1 MCRHLAYLGPP
12 APVGEI
18 LTRGPHSLRT
28 QSWAPREMRGGGT
41 INADGFGVAWWHH
54 PDAATPD
61 GGPGVIW
68 HGGAPPDAHA
78 TPETPV
84 TPGDPVVSRYRNAAP
99 IWTDPAVDEVLPQIR
114 STAVLAA
121 IRSATVGMPIE
132 RSACAPFT
140 HGRWAFSHN
149 GAIPDWRRVLTEV
162 AAEFGSPPLLE
173 AESLTDSAALWVIMR
188 GLLDGDG
195 EVLPRSAGR
204 LTNQADPHGAEPRQR
219 AGQQAATAASS
230 GASAEDSSGAGSVP
244 WGRAD
249 KRAGAQSIGSAVA
262 FGSTVSI
269 TSTSGVPPEV
279 RAWGWAATSEGGEA
293 GFGATGGGV
302 TSAASS
308 TASGTGGSGSVA
320 RDSVTGG
327 MEPAEALRRVSAAV
341 LARSPKAR
349 LNLLL
354 GDGSGVWGSTWHHSL
369 AVLEGDGFVV
379 VASEPFDDDS
389 RWRPVG
395 DRQLVRV
402 VGGRVA
408 VEPLE
413 IEIGRAGS

>member
-12 APVGEI
+12 TPVGEL
-18 LTRGPHSLRT
+18 LTRGPYSLRT

-41 INADGFGVAWWHH
+41 INADGFGVAWWHL

-68 HGGAPPDAHA
+68 HGGASPDSRAAARA
-78 TPETPV
+78 TSAETAS
-84 TPGDPVVSRYRNAAP
+84 TTADLTVSRYRNAAP
-99 IWTDPAVDEVLPQIR
+99 IWTDPAVGEVLPQLR

-149 GAIPDWRRVLTEV
+149 GAIPDWRRVLTDV

-173 AESLTDSAALWVIMR
+173 AESLTDSAALWVILR
-188 GLLDGDG
+188 GLL
-195 EVLPRSAGR
+195 
-204 LTNQADPHGAEPRQR
+204 
-219 AGQQAATAASS
+219 
-230 GASAEDSSGAGSVP
+230 
-244 WGRAD
+244 
-249 KRAGAQSIGSAVA
+249 
-262 FGSTVSI
+262 
-269 TSTSGVPPEV
+269 
-279 RAWGWAATSEGGEA
+279 EG
-293 GFGATGGGV
+293 
-302 TSAASS
+302 
-308 TASGTGGSGSVA
+308 
-320 RDSVTGG
+320 GG
-327 MEPAEALRRVSAAV
+327 MEPGEAVRRVMAAV
-341 LARSPKAR
+341 LARSPEAR

-354 GDGSGVWGSTWHHSL
+354 GDGVGIWGSTWHHSL
-369 AVLEGDGFVV
+369 SVLAGDGFFV

-402 VGGRVA
+402 VGGRVS
-408 VEPLE
+408 VEPLD